1 MNLDLVFVVLAGLL
15 MVAGILGSFLPVLP
29 GIPLSWL
36 GLLLLH
42 LAASVPMN
50 YTFLGITLFVA
61 IIIFAL
67 QYAIPALGTK
77 YLGGSRT
84 GMIGAT
90 IGLVAGIF
98 IPIPFAILFAPFVG
112 AYVGEIINKSDRKT
126 ALRAASGSFIGLLAS
141 TFMEFVVTFLF
152 FLLFLYKLWEFREAI
167 FAF

>member
-1 MNLDLVFVVLAGLL
+1 MDLIFVAIAGLL
-15 MVAGILGSFLPVLP
+15 MIGGILGSFLPVLP

-42 LAASVPMN
+42 FAAAVPMN

-98 IPIPFAILFAPFVG
+98 IPIPFAILFAPFAG
-112 AYVGEIINKSDRKT
+112 AYIGEIINKSDRKT
-126 ALRAASGSFIGLLAS
+126 ALRAASGSFVGLLAS

-167 FAF
+167 FVF